1 MSRSYDGEV
10 IVSEMLGERT
20 EQFISEMVSML
31 THSLIEQAGLE
42 TEVAQAMAEDVTD
55 GICKAFG
62 GTDIY
67 IPQGRKSFSTKRR
80 VKVWEEFTGNNYQ
93 ALAKKYG
100 LTSKTVYKIIREMTA
115 EVRKR
120 SQKEMD
126 FGGNNHG

>member
-1 MSRSYDGEV
+1 MSQAYDGGV
-10 IVSEMLGERT
+10 IVSELLGERT
-20 EQFISEMVSML
+20 EQFISEMVTML
-31 THSLIEQAGLE
+31 KHSLVEHVELDAA
-42 TEVAQAMAEDVTD
+42 VAQTLAEEVTD
-55 GICKAFG
+55 AICKAFG

-80 VKVWEEFTGNNYQ
+80 VKVWQEFTGNNHQ
-93 ALAKKYG
+93 ALAQKHG